1 MPGPISR
8 HAAIRI
14 RKDVVFRE
22 LEGEMVLLNLATGV
36 YFGLDPVGTR
46 IWTPI
51 EAHRSSDE
59 VVGTLTILRIGVARR
74 ASRLTA
80 HAWLECGGVPLLD
93 DVGHYTPILAVALA
107 TS

>member
-46 IWTPI
+46 IWTLI

-59 VVGTLTILRIGVARR
+59 IVETLTAEYEV
-74 ASRLTA
+74 
-80 HAWLECGGVPLLD
+80 D
-93 DVGHYTPILAVALA
+93 
-107 TS
+107 